1 MHGDQAQSLLFD
13 YVDDHLP
20 HQVRLEVG
28 DHIETCTDCQADYQ
42 GILALQS
49 QASLW
54 HELPAPS
61 WQPPAIPGRS
71 IFEAVQQWFPS
82 LASAAALVAVA
93 VLYIGQPSTDRT
105 ATVNPAVVSFPTGNL
120 GGNDLGRS
128 GLPVRYSTDSGFETF
143 MLDNRMQRQEELQAL
158 VRLLRS
164 EMDRRTDETEESLRY
179 VIAHQIQGQR
189 EINDLY
195 DRLQQINYERS
206 ANGSR
211 SRSGNGEKM

>member
-1 MHGDQAQSLLFD
+1 MLCDQAQSLLFD

-20 HQVRLEVG
+20 DQVRLDVG

-54 HELPAPS
+54 HDLPAPQ
-61 WQPPAIPGRS
+61 WQPPAMPGKS
-71 IFEAVQQWFPS
+71 IFEAFQQWFPS
-82 LASAAALVAVA
+82 LASAAALIAVA
-93 VLYIGQPSTDRT
+93 VLYIGQPSTDVT
-105 ATVNPAVVSFPTGNL
+105 GTVPTPVSFPADSA
-120 GGNDLGRS
+120 GGNNFPPA
-128 GLPVRYSTDSGFETF
+128 GLPVVYTGDNGLETI

-164 EMDRRTDETEESLRY
+164 EMDRRSEETEESLRY

-195 DRLQQINYERS
+195 DRLLQINYERS

-211 SRSGNGEKM
+211 SRSGNGEQM